1 MSQLIHIEEIIPS
14 KSNIQAVANALTANV
29 EAGSISAAEFA
40 VKVKFLQEVL
50 TKALKDTNYALCR
63 EVGEAKDFICLGAKI
78 EPTEVKPTYSYEQD
92 DKWKEIQA
100 QIEPLEQKRKAQEE
114 LVKIATKKGITLV
127 NEDTGE
133 ILAQP
138 VTKTS
143 TSSVKITLSK

>member
-50 TKALKDTNYALCR
+50 KKALIDTNDALCR
-63 EVGEAKDFICLGAKI
+63 EVGEAKDFTCLGAKI
-78 EPTEVKPTYSYEQD
+78 EPAETGTKYDYSAD
-92 DKWKEIQA
+92 PVWA
-100 QIEPLEQKRKAQEE
+100 QINEELKPIQDKLKAQEE
-114 LVKIATKKGITLV
+114 RIKIATKIGHSLIDA
-127 NEDTGE
+127 ESGE